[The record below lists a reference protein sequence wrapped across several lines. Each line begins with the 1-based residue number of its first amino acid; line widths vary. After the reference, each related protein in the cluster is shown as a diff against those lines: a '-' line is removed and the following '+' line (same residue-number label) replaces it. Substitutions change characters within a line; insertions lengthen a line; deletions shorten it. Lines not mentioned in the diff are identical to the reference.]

1 MKKISTLL
9 LFCITL
15 LFSSASM
22 AQSTDLFVGDWK
34 VEIKHTPF
42 GTLKLMLILE
52 RVAGKLT
59 GRLDDEGTSNLGKYK
74 MNYITENDNN
84 LKLNFNFS
92 EFGDQSLILDFHND
106 ELRGFMTEWDFQ
118 VSGTRVKK

>member
-22 AQSTDLFVGDWK
+22 AQSTDLFVGNWK
-34 VEIKHTPF
+34 VEIKDTPY
-42 GTLKLMLILE
+42 GTIKFELILE

-59 GRLDDEGTSNLGKYK
+59 GRIVDERSHIESK
-74 MNYITENDNN
+74 MNYITENGNS
-84 LKLNFNFS
+84 LKLNFPFPENL
-92 EFGDQSLILDFHND
+92 GDLDLTLETHND
-106 ELRGFMTEWDFQ
+106 ELYGSMMDSWD
-118 VSGTRVKK
+118 VKGTRVKK

>member
-22 AQSTDLFVGDWK
+22 AQSTDLFVGNWK
-34 VEIKHTPF
+34 VEIKDTPY
-42 GTLKLMLILE
+42 GTIKFELILE

-59 GRLDDEGTSNLGKYK
+59 GRIVDERSHIESK
-74 MNYITENDNN
+74 MNYITENGNS
-84 LKLNFNFS
+84 LKLNFPFH
-92 EFGDQSLILDFHND
+92 EFLGVDQSLILDFHDD
-106 ELRGFMTEWDFQ
+106 ELRGSMTDWDFQ

>member
-22 AQSTDLFVGDWK
+22 AQSTDELVGDWK
-34 VEIKHTPF
+34 VEVKDSPM
-42 GTLKLMLILE
+42 GTINVLLTLE

-59 GRLDDEGTSNLGKYK
+59 GRLFNEGSGEEKYK
-74 MNYITENDNN
+74 MNYITENGNS
-84 LKLNFNFS
+84 LKLNFTS
-92 EFGDQSLILDFHND
+92 EYGDLYLTLEFHND
-106 ELRGFMTEWDFQ
+106 KIRGSMMDSFE